1 MAYNDDKERREAI
14 AAGERAKRSLEN
26 ALDALSSARNWGI
39 YDMIGGGFISTLIK
53 HSKMNSESEQ
63 IERAKAD
70 LVSFGRELDDIRE
83 YANVDLSTGDFW
95 GFADWFFDGLLSDW
109 IMQDRINEARR
120 QVQRAIEKVN
130 SVLGRL

>member
-53 HSKMNSESEQ
+53 HSKMNSASEQ